1 MSSARPAGGGSGH
14 IHRHRCRC
22 WRRKHTSA
30 GPPSLTDYTLFSEV
44 STLAGEDRTSND
56 DLFQWLSLQL
66 VRVSL
71 CTRFSC
77 KCDVQAAFLWETWRH
92 WKTSLTL
99 ASQLTEL
106 AAVSLSWIEQHVIA
120 PVSLAVSCQKCVST
134 FSFIRVLTHTRNH
147 LGPAV
152 AYSSLVRLA
161 PRACFTLRTL
171 ASPALVPLVCEV
183 QHKRKRGSSSDLYP
197 EDNSCHLCNCIVT

>member
-120 PVSLAVSCQKCVST
+120 PVSLAVLSKMCFHLLVHTSSYTYAEPFRTRCRLFFTRKVSSSGLLYTEDVGVSCV
-134 FSFIRVLTHTRNH
+134 
-147 LGPAV
+147 G
-152 AYSSLVRLA
+152 
-161 PRACFTLRTL
+161 
-171 ASPALVPLVCEV
+171 ASCL
-183 QHKRKRGSSSDLYP
+183 RGSTQT
-197 EDNSCHLCNCIVT
+197 EKGFIVRPLSRR